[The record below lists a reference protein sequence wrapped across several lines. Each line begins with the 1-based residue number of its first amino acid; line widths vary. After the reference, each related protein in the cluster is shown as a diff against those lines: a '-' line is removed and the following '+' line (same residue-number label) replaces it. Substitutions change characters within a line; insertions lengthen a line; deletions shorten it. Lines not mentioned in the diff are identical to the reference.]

1 MSVDVLEYA
10 PAREFD
16 TGLFVA
22 RYLQA
27 LATLLVAWMIAGPV
41 FFDRFNLDLSPILL
55 LWLASALKRHSSAA
69 RKWVLVGTGSG
80 LLLCAWLL
88 VHALIFGTDH
98 LTVHMVRP
106 IHNPALWQVC
116 LVSLSMATIFG
127 VPFVVLLSARARR
140 QFANG

>member
-1 MSVDVLEYA
+1 MSVDTLDYA
-10 PAREFD
+10 PAEQFD

-27 LATLLVAWMIAGPV
+27 LAVLLVAWMIAGPI
-41 FFDRFNLDLSPILL
+41 FFDTFNLDLSPIIL
-55 LWLASALKRHSSAA
+55 LWLASSLKRHSSAA
-69 RKWVLVGTGSG
+69 RKWLLIVGGWG
-80 LLLCAWLL
+80 LLLCAYLV
-88 VHALIFGTDH
+88 VHALVFGTSH
-98 LTVHMVRP
+98 LTVHMGRS

-140 QFANG
+140 QFAT